1 VGSAVTIYT
10 VAVARGRLCG
20 SNDMKHSQTISPR
33 RRDRSLISA
42 VALGSAVVLAAA
54 GCGSA
59 AQTPSAAAS
68 ASTAASSPA
77 LVTAAPPAGFT
88 LLWRDDFEGSAGTAP
103 SVANWK
109 YDVGPGSGFGT
120 GEQETMTSNLAN
132 VQLDGSG
139 HLAITPIRS
148 GVNDWT
154 SGRIETLR
162 SDFEAPAGGI
172 LRVEGSLQQ
181 PNVTAV
187 DGMGYWPAFWM
198 LGAPLRSGGSWP
210 GVGEI
215 DLMEDINGRSSE
227 YGTLHCGT
235 APGGPCNENSGIG
248 SGELPC
254 PGCQTSFHTY
264 AIEHDRSKTPEE
276 LRWYLDGKQIF
287 AVQSTR
293 VDEATWTN
301 AMHHGFFVILNV
313 AMGGGFPAALG
324 GVLLPSTASGRPML
338 VDYVAVYTKPAP

>member
-1 VGSAVTIYT
+1 
-10 VAVARGRLCG
+10 
-20 SNDMKHSQTISPR
+20 MKHSQTTSPR
-33 RRDRSLISA
+33 RRRGRSLISA
-42 VALGSAVVLAAA
+42 LAIGSAVALAAA
-54 GCGSA
+54 ACGSTA
-59 AQTPSAAAS
+59 STPSGGAAS
-68 ASTAASSPA
+68 ASVAAGSPA
-77 LVTAAPPAGFT
+77 LVTAAPPAGFS
-88 LLWRDDFEGSAGTAP
+88 LLWRDDFEGTSGTAP
-103 SVANWK
+103 SATNWK
-109 YDVGPGSGFGT
+109 YDTGPGVNFGT
-120 GEQETMTSNLAN
+120 GEQETMTSSLDN
-132 VQLDGSG
+132 VYLDGSG
-139 HLAITPIRS
+139 HLAIKPIRS

-181 PNVTAV
+181 PNVTGA

-198 LGAPLRSGGSWP
+198 LGAPLRTGGSWP
-210 GVGEI
+210 SVGEI
-215 DLMEDINGRSSE
+215 DLMEDVNGRSSE

-254 PGCQTSFHTY
+254 PGCQTAFHTY
-264 AIEHDRSKTPEE
+264 AIEYDRSTTPEE

-287 AVQSTR
+287 AVTATR
-293 VDEATWTN
+293 VDDTTWTN

-313 AMGGGFPAALG
+313 AMGGGFPSALG

-338 VDYVAVYTKPAP
+338 VDYVAVYTKPAG